1 MESVRELA
9 ASGVMLTS
17 DENVVRVEMNVQYR
31 VTDPERYLFSVT
43 SADDSLRQATDSAL
57 RGVIGKY
64 TMDRI
69 LTEGRTV
76 IRSDT
81 QRELEETIRP
91 YNMGITLL
99 DVNFQTAR
107 PPEEVKAAF
116 DDAIAARENEQQ
128 YIREAEAYTNEVQP
142 RANGQAQ
149 RILEEARAYKT
160 QTVLEAQG
168 EVARFA
174 KILPEYKAAPEI
186 TRERLYIETM
196 EKVLSHTRKV
206 LVNDSKNGNLMVLP
220 LDQMLK
226 GAAAP
231 AAKSDSSDA
240 SDLLRL
246 PPASSSSSAST
257 SSTSSSTGGSIM
269 DQRRANA
276 QRNDYQRQGGITM
289 RKSVIAII
297 VIVLV
302 VLYMSVFVVKE
313 GERGITLRFGKVL
326 RDDENKPLVYA
337 PGLHFKIPF
346 IESVKMLDARIQTMD
361 NQADRFVTKE
371 KKDLIVDSY
380 IKWRISDFS
389 RYYLGNRRRRRL
401 PRPRYC

>member
-1 MESVRELA
+1 MVTRFGKFSHLVEPGLNWKPTFIDEVKPVNVEAVRELA

-31 VTDPERYLFSVT
+31 VTNPEKYLYSVT
-43 SADDSLRQATDSAL
+43 SPDDSLRQATDSAL

-69 LTEGRTV
+69 LTEGHTV

-91 YNMGITLL
+91 YDMGITLL
-99 DVNFQTAR
+99 DVNFQAAR

-149 RILEEARAYKT
+149 RILEEARAYKA
-160 QTVLEAQG
+160 QTILEAQG

-174 KILPEYKAAPEI
+174 KLLPEYKAAPEI

-196 EKVLSHTRKV
+196 EKVLGNTRKV
-206 LVNDSKNGNLMVLP
+206 LVNDKGGNLMVLP

-226 GAAAP
+226 GGNAP
-231 AAKSDSSDA
+231 AAKSDNGA
-240 SDLLRL
+240 SNLLRL
-246 PPASSSSSAST
+246 PPASSSTTSGASNT
-257 SSTSSSTGGSIM
+257 SSTSQGDIM

-276 QRNDYQRQGGITM
+276 QRNDYQRQG
-289 RKSVIAII
+289 
-297 VIVLV
+297 
-302 VLYMSVFVVKE
+302 
-313 GERGITLRFGKVL
+313 
-326 RDDENKPLVYA
+326 NN
-337 PGLHFKIPF
+337 
-346 IESVKMLDARIQTMD
+346 DA
-361 NQADRFVTKE
+361 
-371 KKDLIVDSY
+371 
-380 IKWRISDFS
+380 
-389 RYYLGNRRRRRL
+389 
-401 PRPRYC
+401 

>member
-1 MESVRELA
+1 MVTRFGKFSHLVEPGLNWKPTFIDEVTPVNVEAVRELA

-31 VTDPERYLFSVT
+31 VTDPQRYLFSVT

-99 DVNFQTAR
+99 DVNFQAAR

-149 RILEEARAYKT
+149 RILEEARAYRT
-160 QTVLEAQG
+160 QTILEAQG

-206 LVNDSKNGNLMVLP
+206 LVNDKGGNLMVLP

-226 GAAAP
+226 GANAP
-231 AAKSDSSDA
+231 AAKDSTA
-240 SDLLRL
+240 NNLLRL
-246 PPASSSSSAST
+246 PPASSSSTSGASNT
-257 SSTSSSTGGSIM
+257 SSTSQGDIM

-276 QRNDYQRQGGITM
+276 QRNDYQRQG
-289 RKSVIAII
+289 
-297 VIVLV
+297 
-302 VLYMSVFVVKE
+302 E
-313 GERGITLRFGKVL
+313 
-326 RDDENKPLVYA
+326 
-337 PGLHFKIPF
+337 
-346 IESVKMLDARIQTMD
+346 
-361 NQADRFVTKE
+361 
-371 KKDLIVDSY
+371 
-380 IKWRISDFS
+380 
-389 RYYLGNRRRRRL
+389 
-401 PRPRYC
+401 